1 MAGKK
6 PYLIINIIL
15 AGMIGLVLIY
25 SGLFSADKDNHPVPS
40 YFEKITGQP
49 SPSSGMSR
57 AFSEIIRGN
66 FETARNY
73 NDDSLLIFAFFLIQG
88 MQRIS
93 VSILLVK
100 SGIKKKHL
108 LFADVFLT
116 VVSFILC
123 FLGQI
128 RAMLQLLSG

>member
-1 MAGKK
+1 
-6 PYLIINIIL
+6 
-15 AGMIGLVLIY
+15 MIGLVLIY

-73 NDDSLLIFAFFLIQG
+73 NADSLLIFAFFIIQG
-88 MQRIS
+88 VQRIS

-100 SGIKKKHL
+100 SRIKKKHL

-116 VVSFILC
+116 VVLFIFFFC
-123 FLGQI
+123 FNI

>member
-1 MAGKK
+1 
-6 PYLIINIIL
+6 
-15 AGMIGLVLIY
+15 MIGLVLIY

-73 NDDSLLIFAFFLIQG
+73 NADSLLIFAFFIIQG
-88 MQRIS
+88 VQRIS

-100 SGIKKKHL
+100 SWGKKKHL
-108 LFADVFLT
+108 LLADVFST
-116 VVSFILC
+116 VILFIFC